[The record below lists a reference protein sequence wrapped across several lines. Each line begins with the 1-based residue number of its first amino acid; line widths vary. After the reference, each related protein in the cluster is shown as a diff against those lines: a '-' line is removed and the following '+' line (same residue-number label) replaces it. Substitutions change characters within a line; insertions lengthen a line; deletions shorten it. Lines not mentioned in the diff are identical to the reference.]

1 MDFLKYMD
9 RIEDKIGQK
18 FEGTD
23 KNLADRIIEEPWFD
37 VVMREI
43 N

>member
-1 MDFLKYMD
+1 LVGIKMDFLKYMD

-23 KNLADRIIEEPWFD
+23 KESLRSLGL
-37 VVMREI
+37 M
-43 N
+43 

>member
-23 KNLADRIIEEPWFD
+23 KNLLIESLRSLGL
-37 VVMREI
+37 M
-43 N
+43 